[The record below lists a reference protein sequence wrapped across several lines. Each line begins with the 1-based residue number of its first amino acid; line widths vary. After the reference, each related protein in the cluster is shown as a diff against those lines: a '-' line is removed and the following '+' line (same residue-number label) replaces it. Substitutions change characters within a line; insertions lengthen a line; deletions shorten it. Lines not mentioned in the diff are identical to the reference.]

1 MNDSLGTDIAKT
13 LYEHLYSGDIH
24 MPLDPDLIAYALDEA
39 VQNIRKKVNAKGK
52 HPLPSMW
59 APFIHIGL

>member
-13 LYEHLYSGDIH
+13 LYEHLYSGDTH
-24 MPLDPDLIAYALDEA
+24 KPLNPDLIAYALDEA
-39 VQNIRKKVNAKGK
+39 VQKIRRKVVAKGR
-52 HPLPSMW
+52 HLLPSMW

>member
-1 MNDSLGTDIAKT
+1 MDDSLGTDIAKT

-24 MPLDPDLIAYALDEA
+24 EPLNPNVIAYALDEA
-39 VQNIRKKVNAKGK
+39 VQKTRNKVDAKGK
-52 HPLPSMW
+52 HLLPSMW